1 MALKCFVDNVAVLV
15 IEACLMKNLG
25 AVFSPLLIMQMDET
39 LTRKIAAESQENQ
52 DQRELLT
59 RKKVVLSSGL
69 EICQRHVSR
78 SKLGKGAKIIARLDI
93 HRIVTISIKLADLT
107 Q

>member
-1 MALKCFVDNVAVLV
+1 MALKCFVDNVTVLV

-25 AVFSPLLIMQMDET
+25 AVFSPVLIMQMDENLIRT
-39 LTRKIAAESQENQ
+39 IAAESQENQ

-59 RKKVVLSSGL
+59 RKKTVLSSGL

-78 SKLGKGAKIIARLDI
+78 SMLGKVPKFFTRLGSRLFDVRLI
-93 HRIVTISIKLADLT
+93 QPTDVM
-107 Q
+107 

>member
-1 MALKCFVDNVAVLV
+1 MALKCFVDNVAILV

-25 AVFSPLLIMQMDET
+25 AVFSPVLIMQMDES
-39 LTRKIAAESQENQ
+39 LIQKIAAESQENQ

-59 RKKVVLSSGL
+59 RKKTVLSSGL

-78 SKLGKGAKIIARLDI
+78 SMLGKNSKTFTRLDS
-93 HRIVTISIKLADLT
+93 HRLVIVLIRRTD
-107 Q
+107 